1 MEDSVTK
8 FRIALMQIEWPWKRL
23 ERQRREIRPRHLRET
38 CLQLN
43 PIAIAFAV
51 ALASLSVHAQ
61 NTNGPARDD
70 AANAT
75 VEQLKRATQELL
87 DAVAPGDVAVWRRH
101 LAEDCIYTDEE
112 GNVKT
117 KQDLLK
123 ELKPLP
129 KGYLGSIKMGEPK
142 VLAQENVIVLSHRD
156 REELEL
162 YGQKLVTYFQSTDTW
177 AKSQDGQWKL
187 IAVQVMAIPNE
198 RKPIAVSPKKLDEY
212 VGQYQLA
219 PDVIYTITREG
230 DKLFG
235 QRTGRAKEELLPLC
249 ADTFYRKGVWRG
261 EKVFERDSE
270 GRVVRLLD
278 RRENNDLVW
287 KRTP

>member
-1 MEDSVTK
+1 M
-8 FRIALMQIEWPWKRL
+8 
-23 ERQRREIRPRHLRET
+23 
-38 CLQLN
+38 
-43 PIAIAFAV
+43 
-51 ALASLSVHAQ
+51 ALASLSVQAQ
-61 NTNGPARDD
+61 NTNGLARND

-87 DAVAPGDVAVWRRH
+87 DAVAHGDVAVWQRY
-101 LAEDCIYTDEE
+101 LAEGCIYTDEE

-142 VLAQENVIVLSHRD
+142 VVAQENVIVLSHRD

-162 YGQKLVTYFQSTDTW
+162 YGQKLVTYFHSTDTW
-177 AKSQDGQWKL
+177 AKSQDGQWRL

-198 RKPIAVSPKKLDEY
+198 RKPIAVSRKKLDEY
-212 VGQYQLA
+212 VGQYLLA

-261 EKVFERDSE
+261 EKVFERDDE
-270 GRVVRLLD
+270 GRVIRMLD

-287 KRTP
+287 KKAP